1 MPPERTAN
9 APMAFKDIPGQERAA
24 RLLQASLR
32 AGRLPPALL
41 FHGPE
46 GSGRRRTAFTLA
58 RALNC
63 RRLEDDACDACDA
76 CLAIRKTEDAEV
88 ATDDEG
94 EKFRETWFP
103 DVFEFIPR
111 RQDVSIKQM
120 RFLKETA
127 ILRPLAGRKRVYIVP
142 EAECLSGDA
151 AAAILKI
158 LEEPP
163 DHVVI
168 ILIAPH
174 PELVLPTIRSRCQA
188 FEFGP
193 VPRPEIERLL
203 IAAGRE
209 PGDARLLA
217 AAADGNLQEAME
229 GEAEEIR
236 ARRDR
241 AWKLVEALAG
251 VPGTAGFLEDFGA
264 SFGGEEGVKPAL
276 EAELEAFSVLCRDLL
291 LIASGGG
298 PARLFNP
305 DIEERL
311 RGLAPRLN
319 RGRLLA
325 ALSAADR
332 ARAGLAANFHPGLAA
347 SAFAA
352 GLKG

>member
-1 MPPERTAN
+1 
-9 APMAFKDIPGQERAA
+9 MAFKDIPGGERVK

-32 AGRLPPALL
+32 ADRLPHALL

-46 GSGRRRTAFTLA
+46 GSGRRRTAYTLA

-63 RRLEDDACDACDA
+63 RRLTDDACDVCDA
-76 CLAIRKTEDAEV
+76 CLAIRKTEEADV
-88 ATDDEG
+88 VTDEEG
-94 EKFRETWFP
+94 GKVRETWFP
-103 DVFEFIPR
+103 DVFEFIPTVNKVR
-111 RQDVSIKQM
+111 IEHM

-127 ILRPLAGRKRVYIVP
+127 FLKPMSGRKRVFIIA
-142 EAECLSGDA
+142 EAEFLSGDA

-163 DHVVI
+163 AYVVVV
-168 ILIAPH
+168 LIAPSR
-174 PELVLPTIRSRCQA
+174 ERVLPTIQSRCRA

-203 IAAGRE
+203 VEAGRE

-217 AAADGNLQEAME
+217 ALADGNLDEALE
-229 GEAEEIR
+229 GDVDELR

-251 VPGTAGFLEDFGA
+251 GAGTADFLEDFGGA
-264 SFGGEEGVKPAL
+264 FGGRGDLKR
-276 EAELEAFSVLCRDLL
+276 ELETEMETFSGLCRDLL
-291 LIASGGG
+291 LIGSGGAA
-298 PARLFNP
+298 ARLFNP

-311 RGLAPRLN
+311 RALVPRLD
-319 RGRLLA
+319 RRRVLA
-325 ALSAADR
+325 ALAAADR
-332 ARAGLAANFHPGLAA
+332 VLAGLAGNLHPGLVA